1 MNAPNPLQSLIDQA
15 RADALTPGL
24 VQAQDEVA
32 RVMQI
37 CNACRYC
44 EGFCAVFPAMTQRLE
59 FARADVHYLANL
71 CHQCGA
77 CLHSCQ
83 YAPPNAFGVN
93 VPGAMAALRARTYQ
107 AYAWPAPLAQL
118 YQHNGLVVALA
129 LCAAIS
135 GFLLASL
142 AYHGSLW
149 QRVEG
154 GNFYA
159 IFPHKVLVGLFGPV
173 FIAAILALAM
183 GVRNYW
189 TAVRPRNEAGTPQP
203 SVLAD
208 RLRALDAAAR
218 LRYLDGGHSQGCTP
232 SDDQPSPWRK
242 MWHQA
247 SMYGF
252 ALCLAS
258 TAIATLYHY
267 VLGWHAPYPLLSLP
281 VLLGTLGG
289 LGLVAG
295 PVGLL
300 VLRRRQHRLLTDPAQ
315 QSMDLGF
322 IALLLACGITGLA
335 LLALRETA
343 ALPLT
348 LALHMGSVLAF
359 FVTMPYGKF
368 AHGFYRGAALLQF
381 AIEQRLPRRLRIGG
395 E

>member
-142 AYHGSLW
+142 AYHGS
-149 QRVEG
+149 
-154 GNFYA
+154 
-159 IFPHKVLVGLFGPV
+159 
-173 FIAAILALAM
+173 
-183 GVRNYW
+183 
-189 TAVRPRNEAGTPQP
+189 
-203 SVLAD
+203 
-208 RLRALDAAAR
+208 
-218 LRYLDGGHSQGCTP
+218 
-232 SDDQPSPWRK
+232 
-242 MWHQA
+242 
-247 SMYGF
+247 
-252 ALCLAS
+252 
-258 TAIATLYHY
+258 
-267 VLGWHAPYPLLSLP
+267 
-281 VLLGTLGG
+281 
-289 LGLVAG
+289 
-295 PVGLL
+295 
-300 VLRRRQHRLLTDPAQ
+300 
-315 QSMDLGF
+315 
-322 IALLLACGITGLA
+322 
-335 LLALRETA
+335 
-343 ALPLT
+343 
-348 LALHMGSVLAF
+348 
-359 FVTMPYGKF
+359 
-368 AHGFYRGAALLQF
+368 
-381 AIEQRLPRRLRIGG
+381 
-395 E
+395 

>member
-1 MNAPNPLQSLIDQA
+1 MHAPSPLQTLIDQA
-15 RADALTPGL
+15 RADTGTPGL
-24 VQAQDEVA
+24 IAAQDEVA

-77 CLHSCQ
+77 CLHACQ
-83 YAPPNAFGVN
+83 YAPPNDFGVN
-93 VPGAMAALRARTYQ
+93 VPGAMAALRVRTYQ

-118 YQHNGLVVALA
+118 YQRNGLVVALA

-142 AYHGSLW
+142 ALHGSLW
-149 QRVEG
+149 QSVEA

-159 IFPHKVLVGLFGPV
+159 LFPHKVLVGVFGPV
-173 FIAAILALAM
+173 FVASVLALAM
-183 GVRNYW
+183 GLRNYW
-189 TAVRPRNEAGTPQP
+189 TAVRPRDEAGAPQP
-203 SVLAD
+203 PVLAD
-208 RLRALDAAAR
+208 RLRALDDTAR
-218 LRYLDGGHSQGCTP
+218 LRYLDGGHGQGCAP
-232 SDDQPSPWRK
+232 SDDQPSSWRK
-242 MWHQA
+242 IWHQT

-252 ALCLAS
+252 ALCLTS
-258 TAIATLYHY
+258 TGVATLYHY
-267 VLGWHAPYPLLSLP
+267 GLGWHAPYALLSLP
-281 VLLGTLGG
+281 VLLGTVGG

-300 VLRRRQHRLLTDPAQ
+300 VLRRRQHPLLSDPAQ

-322 IALLLACGITGLA
+322 IALLLACGISGLA
-335 LLALRETA
+335 LLALRETP

-348 LALHMGSVLAF
+348 LALHLGSVLAF
-359 FVTMPYGKF
+359 FVTMPYSKF
-368 AHGFYRGAALLQF
+368 AHGFYRAAALLQF